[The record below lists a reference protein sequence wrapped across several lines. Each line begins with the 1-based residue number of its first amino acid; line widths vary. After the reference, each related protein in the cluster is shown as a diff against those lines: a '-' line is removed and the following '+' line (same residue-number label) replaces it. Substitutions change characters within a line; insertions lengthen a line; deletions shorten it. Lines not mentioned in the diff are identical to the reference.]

1 LRIIIAVC
9 LAMAAPLGAVD
20 WQSPQSVSQAAA
32 EVSPSL
38 LALQSEIA
46 AARERVTTAG
56 SLPNPMLMGGVRDQQ
71 VDFSIDR
78 MMTMYMVGASQTLTR
93 KSRRDARRTAA
104 ELDVERLER
113 QYDAQRAEIERDVR
127 LSYYDAAAAQ
137 NQINATEEIERLTK
151 TAVEAA
157 KIRYETGAVPQSD
170 LVRAMLE
177 SSDVRHQLVA
187 LRSRRQQAVARL
199 VALLNL
205 PPETQPP
212 AFVLGSEM
220 HHEHDGHEAPATLP
234 DTTPAIAEL
243 EAEVQRADQEIRLA
257 KLARRPDI
265 DVEASYGVRPY
276 QKDMFSVVGR
286 IELPYRKSTI
296 IEPRIREAIAMREAA
311 LQQIAILRQQ
321 LRRDLGVAA
330 ALRSEADE
338 QIALHVEQLVPQA
351 KLGFESSLASYQSG
365 KTPFD
370 SVLASLQTYLSL
382 NVDYYDFLRQQRQAQ
397 ADIEAIRKG
406 ARSGASTAMS
416 GRTNGMRSR

>member
-1 LRIIIAVC
+1 MRIIIAVC
-9 LAMAAPLGAVD
+9 LAMAAPLSAVD

-38 LALQSEIA
+38 LALKSQIA
-46 AARERVTTAG
+46 AAHERVTTAG
-56 SLPNPMLMGGVRDQQ
+56 SLPNPMLMAGVQDQQ
-71 VDFSIDR
+71 IDLSIDR

-93 KSRRDARRTAA
+93 KSRRDAQRAAA

-113 QYDAQRAEIERDVR
+113 QYEARRAEIERDVR
-127 LSYYDAAAAQ
+127 LAYYDAAAAQ
-137 NQINATEEIERLTK
+137 NQINATEEIERLTT

-157 KIRYETGAVPQSD
+157 KIRYETGAVSQSD
-170 LVRAMLE
+170 LVRAMLQ

-187 LRSRRQQAVARL
+187 LRSRRQQAVAKL

-212 AFVLGSEM
+212 AFVLASEM
-220 HHEHDGHEAPATLP
+220 HHEHDGQREPATLP

-243 EAEVQRADQEIRLA
+243 EAEVQHADQEIRLA

-296 IEPRIREAIAMREAA
+296 VEPRIREAIALREAA
-311 LQQIAILRQQ
+311 LQQIAVLRQQ
-321 LRRDLGVAA
+321 LRQDLGVAA

-351 KLGFESSLASYQSG
+351 KLGFESSLTSYQNG
-365 KTPFD
+365 KTSFD

-382 NVDYYDFLRQQRQAQ
+382 NVDYYEFLRQQRQAET
-397 ADIEAIRKG
+397 DIEAIRKG

-416 GRTNGMRSR
+416 GPMNGMRSR